1 MNRWASFINSE
12 NIKVRFLSTLFVNI
26 SKIGL
31 SVLSGIIIARGL
43 EPKGFGDFNFLL
55 VSFSS
60 VISLVDMGTSSAY
73 YTFISQR
80 RRNGRFY
87 FYYNLW
93 LAIQFFSI
101 LVRVICCNPASS

>member
-26 SKIGL
+26 SRIGL
-31 SVLSGIIIARGL
+31 SVLAGIIIARGL

-60 VISLVDMGTSSAY
+60 IMSLLDMGTASAF
-73 YTFISQR
+73 YTFVSQR
-80 RRNGRFY
+80 KRGGRFY
-87 FYYNLW
+87 FYYALW
-93 LAIQFFSI
+93 
-101 LVRVICCNPASS
+101 